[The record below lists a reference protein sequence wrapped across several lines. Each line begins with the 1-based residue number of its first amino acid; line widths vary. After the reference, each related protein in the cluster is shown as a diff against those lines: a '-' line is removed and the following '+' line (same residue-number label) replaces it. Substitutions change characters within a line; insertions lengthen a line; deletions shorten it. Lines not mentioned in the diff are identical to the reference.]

1 MAGNKLTIT
10 LTDEQQKQIRDA
22 TGKTIKELNID
33 PGSTSQLTQ
42 KDLEQLDGGGAQTTP
57 LRSDAKKF

>member
-22 TGKTIKELNID
+22 TGRSVTELNI
-33 PGSTSQLTQ
+33 GTGASGELSE
-42 KDLEQLDGGGAQTTP
+42 KELDQAAGGAIDSFLWFT
-57 LRSDAKKF
+57 